1 MSEPRPGV
9 LGSPTTLSG
18 VLLPSLHTPPRPS
31 PERAF
36 SFHSSHSGKESSHEA
51 FTPKSIASSPLPLK
65 ILLSPQQ
72 RSFSPIA
79 PSGEDL
85 LKCIEDEDTRSVKAI
100 LEAHSRLVN
109 FKNRDVS
116 LQMLKY

>member
-31 PERAF
+31 PERAS

-51 FTPKSIASSPLPLK
+51 FTSKSIASSPLPLK
-65 ILLSPQQ
+65 ILLSPPQ
-72 RSFSPIA
+72 RACSPIA

-100 LEAHSRLVN
+100 LEAHPRLVN
-109 FKNRDVS
+109 FKKRDAS
-116 LQMLKY
+116 LQILKF